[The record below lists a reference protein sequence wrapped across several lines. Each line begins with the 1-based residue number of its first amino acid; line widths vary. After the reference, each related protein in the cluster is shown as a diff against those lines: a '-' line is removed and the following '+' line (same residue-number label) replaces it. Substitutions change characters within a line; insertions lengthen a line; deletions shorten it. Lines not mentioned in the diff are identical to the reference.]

1 MAAGSRGTVREDRRT
16 DPDIGPAGKDDRV
29 DRHRPGIRR
38 RRVGRVAAPRRP
50 RHVPGEDGRPT
61 LRPVGQRRGR
71 LPAPGPPR
79 RPGRRP
85 AMPGVR
91 ALRARD
97 FGTAHPRRSTADLR
111 HCLHPAVIS
120 TGRLDALLFIQDVTL
135 RDGMHAVRHRIGTDD
150 VARIA
155 AALDAAGVDGIE
167 VAHGDGL
174 AGGSLTYGP
183 GSHTDRDWSEA
194 AAANI
199 SRARLTTLLRL
210 VPAPRGSGFPAVRG

>member
-1 MAAGSRGTVREDRRT
+1 
-16 DPDIGPAGKDDRV
+16 
-29 DRHRPGIRR
+29 
-38 RRVGRVAAPRRP
+38 
-50 RHVPGEDGRPT
+50 
-61 LRPVGQRRGR
+61 
-71 LPAPGPPR
+71 
-79 RPGRRP
+79 
-85 AMPGVR
+85 
-91 ALRARD
+91 
-97 FGTAHPRRSTADLR
+97 
-111 HCLHPAVIS
+111 
-120 TGRLDALLFIQDVTL
+120 LLFIQDVTL

-183 GSHTDRDWSEA
+183 GSHTDRDWIEA

-210 VPAPRGSGFPAVRG
+210 VPAPRGSGFPAVRGGRAVDPRRGRPARPGRRPGRHDHRRGPQPHVVLVAQHPAQPRVHAAMAPPDVGGAGHAGLVKVVDDQPPDTRACARRRCLA